1 MTKFLVFSLVAPM
14 GACGYF
20 AGYDRR
26 PTETWPR
33 KSAILGIVG
42 AALGVR
48 KDDSEGQRKLASWN
62 VAVSVPQGSTAMF
75 RDYHT
80 VQTVPG
86 KVKNPNSRP
95 EALLKIGR
103 EVNTLVTQRDYLS
116 DLFFGVALWPGNG
129 GGDLEDL
136 RKALEQ
142 PYYIPYFGRKSC
154 PFSAPFGPEIVE
166 VAHPVA
172 ALEAAVW
179 PCWLEQPRLQCVY
192 TDPVQQEFAGW
203 MNVQEE
209 IVWDSPID
217 RKKWHF
223 AKRQVDKLVPVKDN
237 LDT

>member
-1 MTKFLVFSLVAPM
+1 MPKFLVFSLVAPM

-62 VAVSVPQGSTAMF
+62 VAVSVPQDSVSVF

-86 KVKNPNSRP
+86 KVKKPNSRP

-103 EVNTLVTQRDYLS
+103 DVNTLVTQRDYLS
-116 DLFFGVALWPGNG
+116 DLCFGVALWPG
-129 GGDLEDL
+129 
-136 RKALEQ
+136 KAAGE
-142 PYYIPYFGRKSC
+142 
-154 PFSAPFGPEIVE
+154 VE
-166 VAHPVA
+166 V
-172 ALEAAVW
+172 LKIGN
-179 PCWLEQPRLQCVY
+179 
-192 TDPVQQEFAGW
+192 AGILLSGW
-203 MNVQEE
+203 
-209 IVWDSPID
+209 
-217 RKKWHF
+217 
-223 AKRQVDKLVPVKDN
+223 
-237 LDT
+237 